1 MCIAFD
7 TFRNN
12 VGTKGLRS
20 QNENAV
26 GRTTLGIS
34 GDTVKNSANIRVII
48 REISRPFKSRHAWR
62 LFASGLCIHEIIRPS
77 SRGVHADWQPFI
89 EISGTAILWGLIL
102 TARIDLQKV
111 SSYENFFIILYM
123 AKNVKH

>member
-1 MCIAFD
+1 L

-20 QNENAV
+20 RNENTT
-26 GRTTLGIS
+26 RTTLGIS

-62 LFASGLCIHEIIRPS
+62 LFASGLCIHGIIRAL
-77 SRGVHADWQPFI
+77 SRQGPYRPVTLHQDIRHYDIAK
-89 EISGTAILWGLIL
+89 ST
-102 TARIDLQKV
+102 RID
-111 SSYENFFIILYM
+111 S
-123 AKNVKH
+123 